1 MRICVGIL
9 GIFGHIRFFGGEIL
23 NIFEYAPICENIYI
37 QYFLEDFREYAKICL
52 KYDVNM
58 PRICQE
64 Y

>member
-9 GIFGHIRFFGGEIL
+9 GIFGHIRFLGGEVL